1 MSFIVIEFTYLEG
14 RDGDIVVK
22 VLAAVEFHSNRV
34 ATYLFKR
41 PYVWEDLPMFNA
53 RINEAIHHGCNRND
67 GDVLYSGLK
76 TVVHREASS
85 VVANYCFGP
94 PKTPIYQWNY

>member
-53 RINEAIHHGCNRND
+53 RIN
-67 GDVLYSGLK
+67 
-76 TVVHREASS
+76 
-85 VVANYCFGP
+85 
-94 PKTPIYQWNY
+94 